1 MKIKLILVIALAI
14 IIAIIAMVALVP
26 MTMPHPD
33 VFRGELRFACVYE
46 SSVTNGVAKKALSVV
61 LPDDKAAMREY
72 ASKVVADLCASDLVR
87 ENAKHIFAEKHSRAK
102 IPDTGT
108 STFDD
113 ISLQD
118 ITCSDA
124 SSCVPVFQLSATAR
138 DGQIVEDVLRSW
150 FEAMLSENDKRRKE
164 QHKSSMENLL
174 GWVQKFKKDIAAMD
188 EEIRSLKDKGAPV
201 PLDLQ
206 SDREKASDV
215 VSGLEHNVE
224 ILESPTNCFWQIRFL
239 SLDVMEVK

>member
-33 VFRGELRFACVYE
+33 VFRGKLRFACVYE

-118 ITCSDA
+118 ITCSDT

-164 QHKSSMENLL
+164 QHKSSMEHLL
-174 GWVQKFKKDIAAMD
+174 G
-188 EEIRSLKDKGAPV
+188 
-201 PLDLQ
+201 
-206 SDREKASDV
+206 
-215 VSGLEHNVE
+215 
-224 ILESPTNCFWQIRFL
+224 
-239 SLDVMEVK
+239 